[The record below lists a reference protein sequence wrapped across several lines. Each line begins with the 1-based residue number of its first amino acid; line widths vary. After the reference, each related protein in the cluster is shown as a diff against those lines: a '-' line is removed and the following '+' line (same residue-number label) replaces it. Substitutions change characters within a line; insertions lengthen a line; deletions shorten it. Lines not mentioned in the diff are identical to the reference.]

1 MAEATVSFAVERLG
15 DLLIQEASFLYGV
28 TNKVAEIQAELR
40 WMKCFLKDADAKQ
53 DEDEMICNWIAEIR
67 EAAYDAED
75 VIQAFAFRVA
85 LRRRRGLQNILKS
98 LTASLQRY
106 DINKIREGSSSS
118 RNSRQQ
124 LIRRPTYSHLDD
136 KDTIGVGESTKILV
150 ERLVEPDKRCS
161 VVCIYGMG
169 GLGKTTLARKV
180 YHHVRVRRHFD
191 HFAWS
196 PISQY
201 LDIRAVVQGILIK
214 LISPSGEQRREIDNM
229 SDDEVLER
237 LYKIQEEKKCLV
249 VLDDVW
255 RRQDWESLR
264 PAFPIGKEGSRI
276 VVTTRCQAAS
286 IVDPNMAFF
295 HQPKFLTGEESWEL
309 LQRKALPTR
318 NDDGKDPSIDNVEEL
333 GKEMVRY
340 CGGLPLAIV
349 VLGGLLATKHT
360 FYEWE
365 RVQRNIKSYLR
376 RGKDNY
382 EQQGSGVSD
391 VLALSYQDLPYYL
404 KSCFLYLANF
414 PEDYEIPTRPLVQMW
429 VAEGII
435 SEAREETLEDVAEG
449 YLDELIGRCMVQA
462 GRVSSNGRVKT
473 CRLHDLMQD
482 LCSSKAK
489 EENFLEIINLQEVE
503 TFSSSRIVNRNEGAN
518 SNANLNNFKLLRV
531 LSLEGLSLEEKL
543 PRAIGN
549 LIHLKYL
556 SLKYAKLLCFPSS
569 IRNLSCI
576 QTLDLRFVSVHRVQW
591 DSLSNLET
599 VGGNSQTL
607 LRNKQFAWAPPLP
620 SKPHKVNLMGYLHVS
635 YIDYLRRLRVDK
647 GAMPNLK
654 SLTIVRCKSL
664 EMVPE
669 GLRYITTLQAL
680 EIKYMHKEF
689 MERLQVINGK
699 EGEDFYKVQHVA
711 SISLIVEN
719 SQRGFK

>member
-1 MAEATVSFAVERLG
+1 M
-15 DLLIQEASFLYGV
+15 
-28 TNKVAEIQAELR
+28 
-40 WMKCFLKDADAKQ
+40 
-53 DEDEMICNWIAEIR
+53 
-67 EAAYDAED
+67 
-75 VIQAFAFRVA
+75 
-85 LRRRRGLQNILKS
+85 
-98 LTASLQRY
+98 
-106 DINKIREGSSSS
+106 
-118 RNSRQQ
+118 
-124 LIRRPTYSHLDD
+124 
-136 KDTIGVGESTKILV
+136 
-150 ERLVEPDKRCS
+150 
-161 VVCIYGMG
+161 
-169 GLGKTTLARKV
+169 
-180 YHHVRVRRHFD
+180 
-191 HFAWS
+191 
-196 PISQY
+196 
-201 LDIRAVVQGILIK
+201 
-214 LISPSGEQRREIDNM
+214 
-229 SDDEVLER
+229 
-237 LYKIQEEKKCLV
+237 
-249 VLDDVW
+249 
-255 RRQDWESLR
+255 
-264 PAFPIGKEGSRI
+264 
-276 VVTTRCQAAS
+276 
-286 IVDPNMAFF
+286 
-295 HQPKFLTGEESWEL
+295 
-309 LQRKALPTR
+309 
-318 NDDGKDPSIDNVEEL
+318 EEL

-503 TFSSSRIVNRNEGAN
+503 TFSSSRVTTLVPNKVRRRAIYLDQSIHMEIVNRNEGAN
-518 SNANLNNFKLLRV
+518 SNANLNVENGMHLRSLLIFYPPTKNSVHWMMRKLDLKNFKLLRV

-576 QTLDLRFVSVHRVQW
+576 QTLDLRFVSVHRVTCSKVRDVIGRMKWLRHLCLPQYLNIDDSKVQW

-599 VGGNSQTL
+599 LKNFNATQWAVKDLAHLAKLRKLKINNVKSFKELGVILKPSCPISNILHSLVLDDVSSKIEETDLRQLSICQHLYKLFLGGEINSLPGHHHFPPNLIKLTL
-607 LRNKQFAWAPPLP
+607 WESHLKQDPIPILE
-620 SKPHKVNLMGYLHVS
+620 KLLNLTTLHLKIDCYFGEEMVFSAHGFPRLKYLHVS

-711 SISLIVEN
+711 SISLIVGK
-719 SQRGFK
+719 SFVLFLLSFYI